1 VAQLRELLGGIE
13 LRLDEGAIAALDAA
27 SAWRAA

>member
-1 VAQLRELLGGIE
+1 VPQLRELLGGIE
-13 LRLDEGAIAALDAA
+13 LRLDQEATATLDDA